1 MHRWPVRSLRRK
13 ITNLKAVACVGGQ
26 SGPIASFLRPVPPA
40 QPEAEARSQATLLA
54 AAAAAAAVQQ
64 VATVQ
69 PTVQICLTPAAG
81 EDNGEGALRPLAK
94 PWLTC
99 PADMRVEQLLQ
110 ASLCQYFVDLKLNGF
125 MHLSV
130 CLVSS
135 STNQLHMQ
143 RQKAG
148 FLT

>member
-1 MHRWPVRSLRRK
+1 MASQVIEETSLA
-13 ITNLKAVACVGGQ
+13 TEAVACVGGQ
-26 SGPIASFLRPVPPA
+26 SGPIVSFLRPVPPA

-64 VATVQ
+64 VATVR
-69 PTVQICLTPAAG
+69 PTVQICLTPAAENG
-81 EDNGEGALRPLAK
+81 NGEGALRPLAN

-110 ASLCQYFVDLKLNGF
+110 ASLCRYSTFVNLTLNCL

-130 CLVSS
+130 WYHYLVV
-135 STNQLHMQ
+135 T
-143 RQKAG
+143 
-148 FLT
+148 